1 MLKDQGEGM
10 ASNGCGKGE
19 QSAKAVVLRFP
30 AQPSSESA
38 GGDLIMEKINPYAFY
53 KLGLELQPLS
63 AVTVVGG
70 KVSVREMFWP
80 LWTAKQALERLNA
93 GYPIDLNFAKGS
105 ANALEKAVNEIF
117 NEHFVDEKGEMKFP
131 EPNENLTIWSWQ
143 WNRVS
148 GELLTFQ
155 TVFQTEM
162 ENATT
167 YQVSKKGLYSTVEL
181 VESAEQIFPADL
193 LAFVPQKTRDDF
205 HAAGRCLAFNLPTA
219 AGFHAARGI
228 EGEIEL
234 YWQTFT
240 GKTGT
245 RHGWQDYIDDLQKL
259 MGLA

>member
-1 MLKDQGEGM
+1 
-10 ASNGCGKGE
+10 
-19 QSAKAVVLRFP
+19 
-30 AQPSSESA
+30 
-38 GGDLIMEKINPYAFY
+38 MEKINPYAFY